1 MPEIKSR
8 KMKKIAL
15 LGKNFSEDFTKNISS
30 LFDIFRKHKAEL
42 VIYEEF
48 ARFLSQNAGINSG
61 EYKTFHDHS
70 SLPLDT
76 DFLFSFGGDGT
87 FLETLKIVQD
97 RNIPVIGINTGR
109 LGFLANIS
117 RDEICIS
124 VEDLFQ
130 GNFTLEERSLIRLN
144 NSMPL
149 YNDFNIAL
157 NEITI
162 HKHGAGMIS
171 VITELDGEY
180 LNTYWADGLIISTP
194 TGSTAYSMSVGGPIV
209 MPEAHNFIISPVA
222 PHNLSVRPIII
233 PDNKTISLTVKSRA
247 DRFLVSI
254 DSTTHEFENDIVL
267 SVDKAPYSLKL
278 VKFHGTSFYNTLR
291 NKLMWGV
298 DKRN

>member
-1 MPEIKSR
+1 
-8 KMKKIAL
+8 MKKIAL
-15 LGKNFSEDFTKNISS
+15 YGKNFTDDFNKNIRS
-30 LFDIFRKHKAEL
+30 LFDIFKKYRAEL
-42 VIYEEF
+42 IIYDDF
-48 ARFLSQNAGINSG
+48 SAFLKDHTSINTG
-61 EYKTFHDHS
+61 DFKTFHDHT
-70 SLPLDT
+70 SLPSDT

-97 RNIPVIGINTGR
+97 RNIPIIGINTGR

-117 RDEICIS
+117 REEICIS

-130 GNFTLEERSLIRLN
+130 GKYYLEERTLVRLN
-144 NSMPL
+144 NNISISEE
-149 YNDFNIAL
+149 FGIAL

-162 HKHGAGMIS
+162 HKFGAGMIT

-209 MPEAHNFIISPVA
+209 MPEARNFIISPVA

-233 PDNKTISLTVKSRA
+233 PDNKSIKLQVKSRA

-254 DSTTHEFENDIVL
+254 DSRTHEVENNITL
-267 SVDKAPYSLKL
+267 NIDKAPYNLKL
-278 VKFHGTSFYNTLR
+278 VKFDGTNFYNTLR
-291 NKLMWGV
+291 NKLMWGI

>member
-1 MPEIKSR
+1 M
-8 KMKKIAL
+8 
-15 LGKNFSEDFTKNISS
+15 NFSEDFNKNILA
-30 LFDIFRKHKAEL
+30 LFDIFKRHHAEIYIHKNFEA
-42 VIYEEF
+42 
-48 ARFLSQNAGINSG
+48 FLSENTGI
-61 EYKTFHDHS
+61 KTDKNKIFHDNRT
-70 SLPLDT
+70 LPPDT

-87 FLETLKIVQD
+87 FLETLKIVKD
-97 RNIPVIGINTGR
+97 RDMPIIGINTGR

-130 GNFTLEERSLIRLN
+130 GNYTLEERTLIRLSSN
-144 NSMPL
+144 RSIPG
-149 YNDFNIAL
+149 DFNVAL

-162 HKHGAGMIS
+162 HKYGAGMIS
-171 VITELDGEY
+171 VNTELDSEY

-209 MPEAHNFIISPVA
+209 LPESHNFIISPIA
-222 PHNLSVRPIII
+222 PHNLSVRPLIV
-233 PDNKTISLTVKSRA
+233 PDNKTISLSVKSRA

-254 DSTTHEFENDIVL
+254 DSITHEVENDAIL
-267 SVDKAPYSLKL
+267 NIDKAPYNLKL
-278 VKFHGTSFYNTLR
+278 VKFPGTSFYNTLR

>member
-1 MPEIKSR
+1 
-8 KMKKIAL
+8 MKKIAL
-15 LGKNFSEDFTKNISS
+15 FGMDFSEGFNKNILA
-30 LFDIFRKHKAEL
+30 LFDIFKRHQAEL
-42 VIYEEF
+42 IIHKDF
-48 ARFLSQNAGINSG
+48 ASYLLKNTGISTPENRIFSD
-61 EYKTFHDHS
+61 YL
-70 SLPLDT
+70 SLPVDT

-87 FLETLKIVQD
+87 FLETLRIVKD
-97 RNIPVIGINTGR
+97 RGIPVIGINTGR

-130 GNFTLEERSLIRLN
+130 GNYSLEERTLIRIVG
-144 NSMPL
+144 SKPIPEQ
-149 YNDFNIAL
+149 FCVAL

-162 HKHGAGMIS
+162 HKFGAGMIS

-209 MPEAHNFIISPVA
+209 LPESRNFIISPVA
-222 PHNLSVRPIII
+222 PHNLSVRPLIV
-233 PDNKTISLTVKSRA
+233 PDNKIISLSVKARA

-254 DSTTHEFENDIVL
+254 DSRTYEIENDVVL
-267 SVDKAPYSLKL
+267 TIDKATFSLKL
-278 VKFHGTSFYNTLR
+278 VKFPGTSFYNTLR

>member
-1 MPEIKSR
+1 
-8 KMKKIAL
+8 MKKIAL
-15 LGKNFSEDFTKNISS
+15 FGMNFSPDFNKNILA
-30 LFDIFRKHKAEL
+30 LFDIFTRHKAEL
-42 VIYEEF
+42 TIHKDF
-48 ARFLSQNAGINSG
+48 AAYLTKNTGIDTGKFRIFQDNQ
-61 EYKTFHDHS
+61 
-70 SLPLDT
+70 SLPADI

-87 FLETLKIVQD
+87 FLETLKIVKD
-97 RNIPVIGINTGR
+97 RDIPVIGINTGR

-130 GNFTLEERSLIRLN
+130 GNYTLEERTLIRLSSN
-144 NSMPL
+144 KSIPG
-149 YNDFNIAL
+149 DFNVAL

-162 HKHGAGMIS
+162 HKYGAGMIS
-171 VITELDGEY
+171 VITELDNEY

-209 MPEAHNFIISPVA
+209 LPESRNFIISPIA
-222 PHNLSVRPIII
+222 PHNLSVRPLIV
-233 PDNKTISLTVKSRA
+233 PDSKSISLSVKSRA

-254 DSTTHEFENDIVL
+254 DSITHEVDNDIIL
-267 SVDKAPYSLKL
+267 KIDKATYSLKL
-278 VKFHGTSFYNTLR
+278 VKFPGTSFYNTLR